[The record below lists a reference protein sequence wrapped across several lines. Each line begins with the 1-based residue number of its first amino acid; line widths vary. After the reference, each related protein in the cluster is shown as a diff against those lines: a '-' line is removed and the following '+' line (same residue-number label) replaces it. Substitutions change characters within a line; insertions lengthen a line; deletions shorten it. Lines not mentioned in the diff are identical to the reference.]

1 MIKYILLI
9 FILFSSYA
17 NANVSIDEKINTN
30 KKILQNKLNQKTK
43 TKSKVENLAKQINST
58 NSKLSK
64 LESKINEVENKIAS
78 QKEELEK
85 SNQQLKKLQLRSKE
99 ILEFKETVQNNIV
112 NTLITNYSSSIAI
125 ELASKSSIEQIIDSN
140 IYTLLSSHSKV
151 QLNELDEQYNRLLT
165 NQVSNRKLIVK
176 LKEFIK
182 EDQQNKEKLSQLTK
196 KHTKT
201 ITKLKIK
208 HKLYQKE
215 LARIAKK
222 QRDLTNLLG
231 KLNIIKKEEIKQ
243 AQEARE
249 KWLEKVKN
257 KTKSVQSVKTFSED
271 INMNVR
277 SIGSSSS
284 GIKTTKYKGRKSIAP
299 LKEYTIIKN
308 FGNSYDKV
316 YKINFFNDSITM
328 QTKQSNAKVL
338 SILSG
343 KVVYSKEDSGLLEN
357 VVIVKHTNNLHTIYS
372 HLDKIAPTI
381 IKGKWVKKGSV
392 LGRVNDT
399 LVFQAT
405 KNSKYINPKE
415 LF

>member
-1 MIKYILLI
+1 MIKYILVI

-85 SNQQLKKLQLRSKE
+85 SNQQLTNLQLKSEE

-125 ELASKSSIEQIIDSN
+125 ELASKSSIEQIINSN

-165 NQVSNRKLIVK
+165 NRASNRKLIVK

-222 QRDLTNLLG
+222 QRDITNLLG

-284 GIKTTKYKGRKSIAP
+284 GIKTTKYNGKKSIAP
-299 LKEYTIIKN
+299 LKDYTIVKN

-357 VVIVKHTNNLHTIYS
+357 VVIVKHTNNIHTIYS